1 MSAIIS
7 QPVVTSYSGCSAR
20 CQYPS
25 EDVLARA
32 AQAALGVGCFIG
44 AAMGDER
51 HRIMIGTADAP
62 RAVEAHNAAS
72 LTKAASGPA
81 DPPR

>member
-1 MSAIIS
+1 VSAIIS

-32 AQAALGVGCFIG
+32 AQAALGVGFFIG

-51 HRIMIGTADAP
+51 HRIA
-62 RAVEAHNAAS
+62 
-72 LTKAASGPA
+72 
-81 DPPR
+81 